1 MSKEKMNELDLFR
14 YELAVDGVS
23 GEDFASSIGMGYA
36 SYKNVV
42 RDGSSVVPKWV
53 LAFLIGRGYVRGE
66 EVLVE
71 KKSDASHQEILPSHC
86 ADTTADNVAS
96 VVYDVSDVHIH
107 SANPVGADFI
117 LNVLTR

>member
-1 MSKEKMNELDLFR
+1 MNELDLFR